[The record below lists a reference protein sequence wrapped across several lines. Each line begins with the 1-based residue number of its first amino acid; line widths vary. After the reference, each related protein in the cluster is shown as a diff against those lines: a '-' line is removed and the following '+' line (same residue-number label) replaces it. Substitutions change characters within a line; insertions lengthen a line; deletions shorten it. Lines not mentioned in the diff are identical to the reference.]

1 MQLKEYIDDT
11 EDFINIKLVRASPTT
26 ICKIPSEKVQLFILA
41 TVFFY
46 TLSNRFSILL
56 STCFK
61 ILFLSFLIIFYF
73 HEKETDNKK
82 LKSNMKK

>member
-61 ILFLSFLIIFYF
+61 ILFLSLFLLYSIF
-73 HEKETDNKK
+73 
-82 LKSNMKK
+82 MKKRRTIKN